1 MDAEMFFG
9 LVLVVIAG
17 FDSATCSRRR
27 GSERMK
33 NRIKQTVTGA
43 SAAWLGLM
51 LFAFS
56 PAQAKTQQPPRAGCA
71 TVAKGEYD
79 SAKKQNL
86 LHTKF
91 GGYVRTGRPLRRV
104 YWYCQ

>member
-1 MDAEMFFG
+1 MRK
-9 LVLVVIAG
+9 L
-17 FDSATCSRRR
+17 
-27 GSERMK
+27 
-33 NRIKQTVTGA
+33 IKQTVTGA
-43 SAAWLGLM
+43 CAALLGLM
-51 LFAFS
+51 LFTFS
-56 PAQAKTQQPPRAGCA
+56 PSQATAQQPPRAGCA